1 MEKENHQNQNRAITE
16 NGGRMRVQSQSSIV
30 SRIERLRAIG
40 GLKSRTHHQ
49 SEVPPHHASLPRA
62 SVLVPLFEEGSSSEL
77 HVLLTKRP
85 THLKSHSGQVC
96 FPGGRQEEEDGGDD
110 VQTALRETHEEVGLA
125 SDCIDPICRLAT
137 MESVNGLCVT
147 PIVAYLKEFQMEQLV
162 LCQQEVEAAFAVPLS
177 YFSEERNCASK
188 EEIEW
193 NGHVFVMRTFFFEDS
208 ASGRTFKIWG
218 LTAAIVYQV
227 AQIAMLDEGEFID
240 QTLTEAA
247 KETTDS
253 SKTTKG
259 SLMRLLVSSSGK
271 SYWSKRFFVKS
282 GDNMLHQYDS
292 EEHASRKSLSAT
304 KKNRLPISDCQVSA
318 PASMDQQTQEY
329 TFSVSVLG
337 GRIEWTLAASSE
349 TERSKW
355 IAALQQNTLEEMND
369 LKN

>member
-1 MEKENHQNQNRAITE
+1 MPCLL
-16 NGGRMRVQSQSSIV
+16 SQ
-30 SRIERLRAIG
+30 
-40 GLKSRTHHQ
+40 
-49 SEVPPHHASLPRA
+49 
-62 SVLVPLFEEGSSSEL
+62 
-77 HVLLTKRP
+77 
-85 THLKSHSGQVC
+85 C

-193 NGHVFVMRTFFFEDS
+193 KGNSFVMRTFFFEDP

-227 AQIAMLDEGEFID
+227 AQIAMLDEGEIID
-240 QTLTEAA
+240 QPLMEAA

-259 SLMRLLVSSSGK
+259 SLMRLQVSSSGK
-271 SYWSKRFFVKS
+271 TYWSKRFFVKS
-282 GDNMLHQYDS
+282 GDMLHQYDS

-304 KKNRLPISDCQVSA
+304 KKNRLKISDCQVSM
-318 PASMDQQTQEY
+318 PTSIDQHQEY

-355 IAALQQNTLEEMND
+355 IAALQ
-369 LKN
+369 